1 MKFKVTAA
9 TTVTALFEKK
19 QGGEG
24 NNGGNNGG
32 NGGGN
37 NGGGNNKPNNPDKPN
52 NKTPNAVEDA
62 ALASL
67 SVAPNP
73 FTTQLR
79 LMNPEG
85 IVGRYELVNL
95 MGAVLRSGVING
107 NEVIVDTEALPT
119 GLYLMRLEAQ
129 NGAER
134 AIRLS
139 K

>member
-24 NNGGNNGG
+24 NNGGGNNGG
-32 NGGGN
+32 G
-37 NGGGNNKPNNPDKPN
+37 NGGGNNKPNNPENPN
-52 NKTPNAVEDA
+52 SKTPNAVEDA
-62 ALASL
+62 VLASL

-95 MGAVLRSGVING
+95 MGAVLRAGVING
-107 NEVIVDTEALPT
+107 NEVIVDTEALPA

-129 NGAER
+129 NGAKR